1 MVTRLSAVNVL
12 IDRDAIRQGETVRV
26 PVPEPTDVVISYQTV
41 FVDEDRLVQFR
52 PDIYGLDTQLTLV
65 LAQKVAVMR
74 TEQARR

>member
-1 MVTRLSAVNVL
+1 MVKLRN
-12 IDRDAIRQGETVRV
+12 
-26 PVPEPTDVVISYQTV
+26 PTDVVISYQTV